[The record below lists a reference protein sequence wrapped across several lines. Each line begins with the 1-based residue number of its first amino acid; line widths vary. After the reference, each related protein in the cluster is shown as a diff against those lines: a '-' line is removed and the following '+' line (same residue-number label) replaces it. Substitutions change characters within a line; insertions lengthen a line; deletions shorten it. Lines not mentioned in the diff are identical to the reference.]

1 METLIEKLYKMRLN
15 PAHPMADGSDYATRL
30 PPEILIRTFRLIPD
44 DATACMKTCKT
55 SKDPA
60 INVHWRKF
68 NNQRFKN
75 LFDMND
81 KEIKAGYIA
90 HARDIAIKFSEHWY
104 DLPDWFPSSTTQP
117 KNEYYNACTGRDGKG
132 INTSH
137 LITPK
142 LRSLEL
148 VGFNTRHFVL
158 ALCQIT
164 GLETLRFKP
173 LSDSYMEFLPIVSCC
188 PALKNPTSWSTR
200 SDVGLIYSA
209 AEAVEQRYTADGQD
223 PGFYTLL
230 KSLKQFASQNTLSPK
245 GITASRAPTRRT
257 TPLPS
262 NSQYTPQPSSDNQN
276 GGTASTQLNQ
286 AYDPNLS
293 DEWDML
299 FPRLYVGDF
308 ALDAGGFEGVDI
320 EHLMGIPQL
329 SFDDPH

>member
-75 LFDMND
+75 LLDMND

-90 HARDIAIKFSEHWY
+90 HARDIAIKFSEYWY

-173 LSDSYMEFLPIVSCC
+173 LSDSNMEYLPIVCC
-188 PALKNPTSWSTR
+188 SPALKTLEFNDR
-200 SDVGLIYSA
+200 V
-209 AEAVEQRYTADGQD
+209 RGQD
-223 PGFYTLL
+223 SIFIALAQHPCIADVALTDTLDL
-230 KSLKQFASQNTLSPK
+230 DIVTCALANPKPLTSQSSLNIAIRFTAIDDLLS
-245 GITASRAPTRRT
+245 A
-257 TPLPS
+257 L
-262 NSQYTPQPSSDNQN
+262 
-276 GGTASTQLNQ
+276 
-286 AYDPNLS
+286 
-293 DEWDML
+293 
-299 FPRLYVGDF
+299 PRLESLTMHVY
-308 ALDAGGFEGVDI
+308 DI
-320 EHLMGIPQL
+320 DTQSMQ
-329 SFDDPH
+329 